1 MSNNNFDKL
10 LDIKGDSVVLYV
22 SGTSRFALCP
32 DLGGRVFVDVAGQCP
47 HRMDFA
53 SISAP
58 TAEFNNYGGGN
69 FWPAP
74 EGGKFGFNYIG
85 DTWRVQEA
93 VNIQGFDL
101 INKSG
106 ESALLA
112 KKSEFVNR
120 AGNVFKSMVKRAFR
134 LCEPDFDIISL
145 RPKAVAAYET
155 VDEFELLDKIT
166 TDQALVASWTLEQ
179 FAASET
185 TTAFCIVDDPEN
197 AINYDFYDL
206 PGERIQCHPKGFT
219 YKTDG
224 CKAGQIGV
232 KVSSKPGKIGFWDTE
247 TRLLCIRE
255 NLNIGTGVYFNIAD
269 NDQSDGPYSAA
280 DCYSIFNSNPDM
292 GAFELETIGSASIIG
307 NILVGSRLVSRTS
320 FAVFNDNK
328 SITDYLKANLGI

>member
-1 MSNNNFDKL
+1 MSNNFDKL
-10 LDIKGDSVVLYV
+10 LEIKGDSIVIYT
-22 SGTSRFALCP
+22 SGASRFAVCP

-58 TAEFNNYGGGN
+58 SSEFNNYGGGN

-74 EGGKFGFNYIG
+74 EGGMFGFNYVG

-93 VNIQGFDL
+93 VNIQSFDL
-101 INKSG
+101 ISQTG
-106 ESALLA
+106 ETALMA

-120 AGNVFKSMVKRAFR
+120 AGTIFTSKVQRAFR

-145 RPKAVAAYET
+145 KPKAVAAYET

-197 AINYDFYDL
+197 AINFDFYDL

-224 CKAGQIGV
+224 GKAGQIGV
-232 KVSSKPGKIGFWDTE
+232 KVSSKPCKIGFWDTANHM
-247 TRLLCIRE
+247 LCIRE
-255 NLNIGTGVYFNIAD
+255 NLNVGPGVYFNIAD
-269 NDQSDGPYSAA
+269 NDQPEGPYSAA
-280 DCYSIFNSNPDM
+280 DCYSIFNSDPDM
-292 GAFELETIGSASIIG
+292 GAFELETIGSASIMG
-307 NILVGSRLVSRTS
+307 DILLGSKLVSRTS
-320 FAVFNDNK
+320 FAIFNDDKPIN
-328 SITDYLKANLGI
+328 DFLKANLGL